1 MHFYGKLSWEFTKNA
16 TGSVS
21 KRINKA
27 RKEEVPESDNAIAE
41 EEGIKLAAEAEAA
54 MHDVHDMNYDTI
66 GLLEHIGMLNEDQRR
81 VFEQVCGHLET
92 WIWRVQIQ
100 GTKTIVH
107 VCQWS
112 RWNWKSFL
120 IEMIRS
126 QIKEIWKDRVD
137 DDITC
142 AVAAPTGL
150 AAYIV
155 ECIAGSTYPLNMR
168 ERQLDTGH
176 CLRLHK
182 KQPPLLKLIIID
194 EVSMLSNLNLAYIH
208 LWLEL
213 SGGSRD
219 EYLGSMNILFVG
231 DILQLP
237 PVTGSLVFSK
247 LCNELIFSRMGKHCF
262 GKHLQRNNCIWWVDY

>member
-1 MHFYGKLSWEFTKNA
+1 MIPLDFYNTLVCSMKIRGGYL
-16 TGSVS
+16 
-21 KRINKA
+21 NKF
-27 RKEEVPESDNAIAE
+27 V
-41 EEGIKLAAEAEAA
+41 
-54 MHDVHDMNYDTI
+54 V
-66 GLLEHIGMLNEDQRR
+66 
-81 VFEQVCGHLET
+81 
-92 WIWRVQIQ
+92 IWRHEFEECKYKELKPLYMFVSGVG
-100 GTKTIVH
+100 GTG
-107 VCQWS
+107 
-112 RWNWKSFL
+112 KSFL

-155 ECIAGSTYPLNMR
+155 ECIAGSNYPLNMR

-208 LWLEL
+208 L
-213 SGGSRD
+213 
-219 EYLGSMNILFVG
+219 
-231 DILQLP
+231 
-237 PVTGSLVFSK
+237 
-247 LCNELIFSRMGKHCF
+247 
-262 GKHLQRNNCIWWVDY
+262 